1 MTTSMFLEIPNIS
14 ENRFSIQKSVI
25 SKNFRKL
32 IDQYDQ
38 KGIQFL
44 PQNSRDFIVFAAR
57 ELHRSNWQSC
67 FNNICKVKVFQKM
80 SEFKNG
86 SLKSALEKAI
96 KETAL
101 KIYIIENQNS
111 LESLKLDQSGSF
123 QMDKRQTLQLVSKLI
138 IKKVIAA
145 KICMDSETI
154 FFEGRG
160 EGFQVGMLP
169 QSDRQEMEFLQQQ
182 HLDQIN
188 KMVVANDRFMD
199 LLVNQS
205 YQSFIPQHHNRR

>member
-1 MTTSMFLEIPNIS
+1 
-14 ENRFSIQKSVI
+14 
-25 SKNFRKL
+25 
-32 IDQYDQ
+32 
-38 KGIQFL
+38 
-44 PQNSRDFIVFAAR
+44 
-57 ELHRSNWQSC
+57 
-67 FNNICKVKVFQKM
+67 M